1 MMIYTDR
8 PYEDGDFF
16 DYIKIGLIPLNEQFI
31 PIQENGE
38 TIIIPIEQAED
49 LYEKIGKNTDYVIN
63 PEEVLAD
70 NFAFM
75 IVEKKDL
82 PTPEV
87 VNRMKEVL
95 KK

>member
-1 MMIYTDR
+1 MSS
-8 PYEDGDFF
+8 
-16 DYIKIGLIPLNEQFI
+16 
-31 PIQENGE
+31 
-38 TIIIPIEQAED
+38 
-49 LYEKIGKNTDYVIN
+49 

>member
-1 MMIYTDR
+1 MKETD
-8 PYEDGDFF
+8 
-16 DYIKIGLIPLNEQFI
+16 
-31 PIQENGE
+31 
-38 TIIIPIEQAED
+38 
-49 LYEKIGKNTDYVIN
+49 IN
-63 PEEVLAD
+63 KWATL
-70 NFAFM
+70 

>member
-1 MMIYTDR
+1 MLFR
-8 PYEDGDFF
+8 S
-16 DYIKIGLIPLNEQFI
+16 
-31 PIQENGE
+31 QENGE

>member
-1 MMIYTDR
+1 MRTAI
-8 PYEDGDFF
+8 FF

-70 NFAFM
+70 NFAFYDSR
-75 IVEKKDL
+75 EKRFYQPL
-82 PTPEV
+82 
-87 VNRMKEVL
+87 RS
-95 KK
+95 